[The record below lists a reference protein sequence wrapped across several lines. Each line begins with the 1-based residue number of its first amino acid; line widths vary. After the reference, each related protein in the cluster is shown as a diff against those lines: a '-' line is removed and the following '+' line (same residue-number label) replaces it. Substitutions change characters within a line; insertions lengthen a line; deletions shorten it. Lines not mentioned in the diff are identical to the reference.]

1 MENNYTYLKLIQSQ
15 NLTFWDVKSYN
26 QQDIA
31 SQYKVEKLQ
40 NLLIE
45 HTKKVKL
52 FEKPEDDYKILG
64 VNNQEGLFDAYI
76 EKGKNINQPYKK
88 VENGYF
94 AYNPYRINVGSIG
107 LKSDKQKYDYIS
119 PAYVVFSCKGDL
131 LPKYL
136 EILLKTEYFA
146 QAIRHNTTGSVRQTL
161 GFDNLCN
168 ISIPLPSVEKQK
180 ELVSEY
186 EHLQN
191 FATQKEED
199 AKKIEN
205 SIDEYLLFALGYK
218 TTNFCKKHTSNVY
231 QGLKFVNYS
240 QLNHWDYNFF
250 FNPYKQEVEQTSFPL
265 KSLGELCGSICSG
278 KDARNYQNSGV
289 EYLRVSNVRPGKLL
303 LNDVKYIEKM
313 PDNKNGKVAKGDFI
327 ITRKGSYGYAVYLD
341 FIDHEYA
348 ICSEIFKI
356 YLKENLNQKYLEYV
370 FNSKIVQSQV
380 ENVKTRGIMG
390 SINIPS
396 LKSIQIPIPGIEVQ
410 RRIIQEIDA
419 RKNKINSLIGK
430 SNDLKQ
436 QAISNFEQE
445 VFN

>member
-119 PAYVVFSCKGDL
+119 PAYVVFSCKNDL
-131 LPKYL
+131 YPQYL
-136 EILLKTEYFA
+136 EILLKTKYFA

-168 ISIPLPSVEKQK
+168 ISIPLPSIEKQK
-180 ELVSEY
+180 ELVKEY
-186 EHLQN
+186 EKLQDLII
-191 FATQKEED
+191 Q
-199 AKKIEN
+199 IEN
-205 SIDEYLLFALGYK
+205 ETKNIESSINEYLLFAHGYK

-265 KSLGELCGSICSG
+265 KSFGELCSSICSG

-356 YLKENLNQKYLEYV
+356 YLKENVNQKYLEYV
-370 FNSKIVQSQV
+370 FNSKIVQSQI

-396 LKSIQIPIPGIEVQ
+396 LKSIQIPIPDIEIQ
-410 RRIIQEIDA
+410 QKIIQEVDA
-419 RKNKINSLIGK
+419 RKNKINFLIGK

-436 QAISNFEQE
+436 QALSNFEKE

>member
-26 QQDIA
+26 QQDVS

-52 FEKPEDDYKILG
+52 FEKPEDDFKILG

-119 PAYVVFSCKGDL
+119 PAYVVFSCQENL
-131 LPKYL
+131 YPQYL
-136 EILLKTEYFA
+136 EILLKTSYFA

-205 SIDEYLLFALGYK
+205 SIDDYLLSELGIEHIDMSNDKK
-218 TTNFCKKHTSNVY
+218 TLFR
-231 QGLKFVNYS
+231 LVNYMD
-240 QLNHWDYNFF
+240 LNKWIIPDNIEQFTSSKYNFVTF
-250 FNPYKQEVEQTSFPL
+250 GN
-265 KSLGELCGSICSG
+265 I
-278 KDARNYQNSGV
+278 
-289 EYLRVSNVRPGKLL
+289 
-303 LNDVKYIEKM
+303 VKEG
-313 PDNKNGKVAKGDFI
+313 P
-327 ITRKGSYGYAVYLD
+327 SYGANVKGCSIDNGCRYIRITDINDDGSLNNDIAYPERIDNRYL
-341 FIDHEYA
+341 
-348 ICSEIFKI
+348 
-356 YLKENLNQKYLEYV
+356 LKENDFLIARSGATVGKTFLYKDKFGKCIYAGYLVRYRLKDCIVPEFLFYYTHSSVYKLWVVKNQRVAAQPNINGQEYLNFPL
-370 FNSKIVQSQV
+370 IV
-380 ENVKTRGIMG
+380 
-390 SINIPS
+390 PS
-396 LKSIQIPIPGIEVQ
+396 LKTQEA
-410 RRIIQEIDA
+410 IIKEID
-419 RKNKINSLIGK
+419 NKKEKIQKLRNESEQF
-430 SNDLKQ
+430 KQ

>member
-52 FEKPEDDYKILG
+52 FEKPEDDFKILG

-119 PAYVVFSCKGDL
+119 PAYVVFSCQENL
-131 LPKYL
+131 YPQYL
-136 EILLKTEYFA
+136 EILLKTSYFA
-146 QAIRHNTTGSVRQTL
+146 QAIHHNTTGSVRQTL

-191 FATQKEED
+191 LATQKEED

-205 SIDEYLLFALGYK
+205 SIDEYLLSELGVKNVSSLRNERNLFKIIQYNALNKWEIDRIYQLEAKYPIVSFGNNPNIVQSIKRGKSPHYSEQSNCLAINQKCVRKQYIDMTYARKIEQIWCDEIDTEYK
-218 TTNFCKKHTSNVY
+218 TKEDDILINSTGEGTIGRAAIVNKETNYIYDSHILNVRLNKEECFPHYFLRLFNTELLQKQVDLYKSGTSTKQTELGVDNLKKI
-231 QGLKFVNYS
+231 
-240 QLNHWDYNFF
+240 
-250 FNPYKQEVEQTSFPL
+250 SFPL
-265 KSLGELCGSICSG
+265 PSMEIQRSIIMEIEN
-278 KDARNYQNSGV
+278 KEKQIIILRN
-289 EYLRVSNVRPGKLL
+289 E
-303 LNDVKYIEKM
+303 
-313 PDNKNGKVAKGDFI
+313 
-327 ITRKGSYGYAVYLD
+327 
-341 FIDHEYA
+341 
-348 ICSEIFKI
+348 SE
-356 YLKENLNQKYLEYV
+356 Q
-370 FNSKIVQSQV
+370 
-380 ENVKTRGIMG
+380 
-390 SINIPS
+390 
-396 LKSIQIPIPGIEVQ
+396 
-410 RRIIQEIDA
+410 
-419 RKNKINSLIGK
+419 
-430 SNDLKQ
+430 LKQ
-436 QAISNFEQE
+436 QAVSNFEQE

>member
-52 FEKPEDDYKILG
+52 FENPEDDYKILG

-119 PAYVVFSCKGDL
+119 PAYVVFSCKNDL
-131 LPKYL
+131 YPQYL
-136 EILLKTEYFA
+136 EILLKTKYFA

-191 FATQKEED
+191 LATQKEED

-205 SIDEYLLFALGYK
+205 SIDEYLLSELGIERQKQTEKEYTLFSILEYK
-218 TTNFCKKHTSNVY
+218 DINKWDINYKKSNVFNTRFECKKIKDTLLPLVSRINKVNKEEYKNAGKTPIVSQEKNLISGYTDLNIASIQNEDLPIIVY
-231 QGLKFVNYS
+231 GDHSQTKKLIDFNFIVGADGVRLLKPNSLFNIKYYFYF
-240 QLNHWDYNFF
+240 LETINFDT
-250 FNPYKQEVEQTSFPL
+250 K
-265 KSLGELCGSICSG
+265 
-278 KDARNYQNSGV
+278 
-289 EYLRVSNVRPGKLL
+289 
-303 LNDVKYIEKM
+303 
-313 PDNKNGKVAKGDFI
+313 
-327 ITRKGSYGYAVYLD
+327 
-341 FIDHEYA
+341 
-348 ICSEIFKI
+348 
-356 YLKENLNQKYLEYV
+356 QKY
-370 FNSKIVQSQV
+370 
-380 ENVKTRGIMG
+380 TRHYKYLSDI
-390 SINIPS
+390 
-396 LKSIQIPIPGIEVQ
+396 LIPIPPME
-410 RRIIQEIDA
+410 IQ
-419 RKNKINSLIGK
+419 NKIVKNIENKKDEIEFLFNESEQ
-430 SNDLKQ
+430 LKQ
-436 QAISNFEQE
+436 KAISNFEQE